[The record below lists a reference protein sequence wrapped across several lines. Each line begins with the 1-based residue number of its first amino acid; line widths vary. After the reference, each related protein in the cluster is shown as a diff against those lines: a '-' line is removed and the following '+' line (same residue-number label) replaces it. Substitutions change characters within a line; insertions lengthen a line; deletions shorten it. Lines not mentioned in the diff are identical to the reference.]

1 MRLDEFV
8 TDDLI
13 VTLLCKEK
21 CKRIRR
27 SRRSGIQRIDEE
39 LKELMPTR
47 SQWLKTNKSKR
58 FIRSI
63 DYTNKQQIPRTALQ
77 FRNLKYTIRKH
88 RAATPERDYIIRL
101 NKYIDH
107 IKSICRGE
115 TDFSFSKPL
124 IIPKFKGETETE
136 IIYRPISKYDTL
148 DDKIMLN
155 ITNQYLSMIFDKFF
169 HNEIFSYRIK
179 RNYKGQTKI
188 TSQHDAI
195 RSVKDY
201 LEKNRDKEIF
211 VAECDIRKFFDILN
225 HMVIKEEFE
234 ELIGKFDGS
243 EHVSNLFNSY
253 IDSYSYAE
261 DVAAKNN
268 DNAYWNRYRI
278 NPRKRHKTR
287 KFDWVDADSFIQNNI
302 YTTEEWEKDQNRI
315 GTPQGGSLSLLISN
329 MVLNSVDKVFM
340 DNPDPD
346 RLFVRY
352 GDDIMLMHTDR
363 YRCQNLIEAYKNSL
377 ISRKLLFHPFK
388 SISVLKEGDKITR
401 EYWNNKSKFVYRWG
415 KGPGDAA
422 HWIGFVGYEISRNG
436 EVRIRKSTLSGQFS
450 RINKAYHYVKK
461 LDSPDRRS
469 VMKFGDLVA
478 EKIDLKNYATI
489 SSKFFTE
496 SFRELNVNRY
506 SATQIKALDRYR
518 NRKFRKLRRQF
529 TKAGFNRDFYFG
541 KPFSYYYHFG
551 KLSAIHQSINA

>member
-13 VTLLCKEK
+13 ITLLCKEK

-27 SRRSGIQRIDEE
+27 SRRSGIQRIDQE
-39 LKELMPTR
+39 LNELMPTR
-47 SQWLKTNKSKR
+47 SQWLKVNKSKR
-58 FIRSI
+58 LIRTI
-63 DYTNKQQIPRTALQ
+63 DYTNKQQIPKAALQ
-77 FRNLKYTIRKH
+77 LRNLKYTIRKH

-124 IIPKFKGETETE
+124 IIPKFKDETETE

-225 HMVIKEEFE
+225 HEVIKKEFE
-234 ELIGKFDGS
+234 GLISNFGGS
-243 EHVSNLFNSY
+243 AHVVNLFNSY

-268 DNAYWNRYRI
+268 DNAYWSLYRV
-278 NPRKRHKTR
+278 NPRKRHKKR
-287 KFDWVDADSFIQNNI
+287 IFDWVDVDSFIQNGI
-302 YTTEEWEKDQNRI
+302 YTTEEWKKDQNRI

-329 MVLNSVDKVFM
+329 MVLNSVDRVFM

-352 GDDIMLMHTDR
+352 GDDILLMHTNR
-363 YRCQNLIEAYKNSL
+363 SRCQDLIEAYKNSL
-377 ISRKLLFHPFK
+377 ISKKLLFHPFK
-388 SISVLKEGDKITR
+388 PVSEFKEEDKIR
-401 EYWNNKSKFVYRWG
+401 KEYWNNKSKSVYLWG

-422 HWIGFVGYEISRNG
+422 QWIGFVGYEISRNG
-436 EVRIRKSTLSGQFS
+436 EVRIRKSTLSSQFS
-450 RINKAYHYVKK
+450 RINKAYHYVKR

-469 VMKFGDLVA
+469 VMKFGELVS
-478 EKIDLKNYATI
+478 ERINFKNYPTI
-489 SSKFFTE
+489 SSKFFTV
-496 SFRELNVNRY
+496 SFRELTVNRY

-529 TKAGFNRDFYFG
+529 TKAGFNRDFYLG
-541 KPFSYYYHFG
+541 KPFSYYCHFMRSG
-551 KLSAIHQSINA
+551 SIN